1 MRMQKEEER
10 VVLYFIRKF
19 EVLDFVV
26 DKAQEVVDVFE
37 VTPERNVQE
46 LEQISELFMSIFR
59 KFNLLRRTKQDTD
72 KVISKYSYLV
82 TRLIEEAKI
91 ISLILFTNNEI
102 R

>member
-1 MRMQKEEER
+1 MRMQQEEER

-59 KFNLLRRTKQDTD
+59 QFNLLRRTKQDTE
-72 KVISKYSYLV
+72 
-82 TRLIEEAKI
+82 R
-91 ISLILFTNNEI
+91 
-102 R
+102 